1 MMWIDNNNMKY
12 FSYDKINVPTE
23 YLTEYLCYENFLER
37 EHIDDFII
45 PNHFNYDDIKEKNF
59 TIINQFSEDITF
71 PRKIIMHEKIAEFIK
86 FIEAKQKSSDAQDI
100 KTLKPTYIP
109 GQVYSIQGKNC
120 DGFSVAKR
128 FYKIIHVFK
137 TLFDIPINSLVVR
150 QIGGPQST
158 IWTLSRNDCDKLN
171 IQYYPHLQLF
181 PISMNWF
188 YEPEYD
194 DKEMIKNN
202 KEKNHKQEIIPKCYD
217 KILIK
222 LNGFK
227 YKDYYNTTIYNT
239 LHNDNQEP
247 IVFDEQEFRK
257 RLQISLNDKLLK
269 FTIVD
274 KYNLTNYENII
285 PNGYL
290 IYKYDDNIIDLIT
303 KNIYIVIELPKMYD
317 EMEVLNFDIK
327 NLSITI

>member
-1 MMWIDNNNMKY
+1 MWIDNNDMKF
-12 FSYDKINVPTE
+12 FSYDKINVPVNVLVKDR
-23 YLTEYLCYENFLER
+23 YYCWNINSLYEDNFIMPEISNV
-37 EHIDDFII
+37 HY
-45 PNHFNYDDIKEKNF
+45 HVHYGTKEKELTF
-59 TIINQFSEDITF
+59 INGNQNKQLDMNGT
-71 PRKIIMHEKIAEFIK
+71 IAEFVK
-86 FIEAKQKSSDAQDI
+86 FIEAKQKPLDTQDI

-150 QIGGPQST
+150 QIAGPQST

-202 KEKNHKQEIIPKCYD
+202 KEKTQEQEIVSKYYD

-239 LHNDNQEP
+239 LHNDKQQP
-247 IVFDEQEFRK
+247 IMFDEQEFKR
-257 RLQISLNDKLLK
+257 RLQIFLNDRSLK
-269 FTIVD
+269 FRIVN
-274 KYNLTNYENII
+274 KLNFLNYINII
-285 PNGYL
+285 PKGYKL
-290 IYKYDDNIIDLIT
+290 NYMYDDDIIDSIT
-303 KNIYIVIELPKMYD
+303 NSIYIVIELPKIYD
-317 EMEVLNFDIK
+317 ETEVLNFDIK

>member
-1 MMWIDNNNMKY
+1 MWIYSNGMK
-12 FSYDKINVPTE
+12 FFTCDKINVPVNVFVDDHR
-23 YLTEYLCYENFLER
+23 YWNINF
-37 EHIDDFII
+37 EHEDNCILPEIS
-45 PNHFNYDDIKEKNF
+45 NVHYHVHYDDKEKELIF
-59 TIINQFSEDITF
+59 INGNQNKQLDMNGVIV
-71 PRKIIMHEKIAEFIK
+71 EFVK
-86 FIEAKQKSSDAQDI
+86 FIEAKQKPSDTQDI

-202 KEKNHKQEIIPKCYD
+202 KEKTQEQEIVPKYYD

-239 LHNDNQEP
+239 LHDDNQQP
-247 IVFDEQEFRK
+247 IVFHEQEFKK
-257 RLQISLNDKLLK
+257 RLQITLNYRLLK

-274 KYNLTNYENII
+274 KCNLKNYVNII
-285 PNGYL
+285 PNGHKLHYT
-290 IYKYDDNIIDLIT
+290 YDDDIVDSLTN
-303 KNIYIVIELPKMYD
+303 NIYIIIELPKIYD
-317 EMEVLNFDIK
+317 ETEVLNFDIK

>member
-1 MMWIDNNNMKY
+1 MWIDSNGMK
-12 FSYDKINVPTE
+12 FFCYDKINVPVNVFVDDH
-23 YLTEYLCYENFLER
+23 CYWNINSVQEDNSIVPEISNV
-37 EHIDDFII
+37 HY
-45 PNHFNYDDIKEKNF
+45 HVHYDTKEKELTF
-59 TIINQFSEDITF
+59 INENQNKQLDMNGT
-71 PRKIIMHEKIAEFIK
+71 IAEFVK
-86 FIEAKQKSSDAQDI
+86 FIEAKQNTTYTHDI
-100 KTLKPTYIP
+100 KTLKQTYIP

-137 TLFDIPINSLVVR
+137 TLFDVPINSLVVR
-150 QIGGPQST
+150 QIAGPQST

-202 KEKNHKQEIIPKCYD
+202 NEKTQEQEIISKYYD
-217 KILIK
+217 KMLIK

-227 YKDYYNTTIYNT
+227 YNDYFNTIYNT
-239 LHNDNQEP
+239 LHNDKQQP
-247 IVFDEQEFRK
+247 IMFDEQEFKR
-257 RLQISLNDKLLK
+257 RLQIFLNDRSLK
-269 FTIVD
+269 FMIVN
-274 KYNLTNYENII
+274 KLNFLNYINII
-285 PNGYL
+285 PKCYKLN
-290 IYKYDDNIIDLIT
+290 YKYDDDIIDSLT
-303 KNIYIVIELPKMYD
+303 NSIYIVIELLKIYD
-317 EMEVLNFDIK
+317 ETEVLNFDIK

>member
-1 MMWIDNNNMKY
+1 MWIERNGMK
-12 FSYDKINVPTE
+12 FFCYDKINVPVNV
-23 YLTEYLCYENFLER
+23 LDKDRCYCWNINSVHEDNFILPEISNV
-37 EHIDDFII
+37 HYYVHYG
-45 PNHFNYDDIKEKNF
+45 NKEKELTFINENQYKQLDMNG
-59 TIINQFSEDITF
+59 TISEF
-71 PRKIIMHEKIAEFIK
+71 VK
-86 FIEAKQKSSDAQDI
+86 FIEAKQKSSDTQDI
-100 KTLKPTYIP
+100 KTLKPPYIP

-137 TLFDIPINSLVVR
+137 TLFDVPINSLVVR
-150 QIGGPQST
+150 QIAGPQST

-202 KEKNHKQEIIPKCYD
+202 NEKTQEQEIISKYYD

-227 YKDYYNTTIYNT
+227 YRDYFHTTIYNT
-239 LHNDNQEP
+239 LHNDKQQP
-247 IVFDEQEFRK
+247 IIFDEQEFKR
-257 RLQISLNDKLLK
+257 RLQIFLNDRSLK
-269 FTIVD
+269 FRIVS
-274 KYNLTNYENII
+274 KLNLLNYVNII
-285 PNGYL
+285 PNGHKL
-290 IYKYDDNIIDLIT
+290 NYKYDDDIIDSLT
-303 KNIYIVIELPKMYD
+303 NSIYIVIELPKIYD
-317 EMEVLNFDIK
+317 KTEVLNFDIK